1 MQITKK
7 QGAILYNI
15 GAMVSY
21 VSLVMLLADSVHVA
35 QHHEKV
41 SFTRVG
47 FAMTWLIATVI
58 KAPYKL
64 YRIWLRISTLVQML
78 IFAGVCFFYAVGGI
92 EQKILG

>member
-1 MQITKK
+1 MPLTKK

-41 SFTRVG
+41 SFTRFG

-58 KAPYKL
+58 NP
-64 YRIWLRISTLVQML
+64 L
-78 IFAGVCFFYAVGGI
+78 INGTVFGFGSA
-92 EQKILG
+92 L